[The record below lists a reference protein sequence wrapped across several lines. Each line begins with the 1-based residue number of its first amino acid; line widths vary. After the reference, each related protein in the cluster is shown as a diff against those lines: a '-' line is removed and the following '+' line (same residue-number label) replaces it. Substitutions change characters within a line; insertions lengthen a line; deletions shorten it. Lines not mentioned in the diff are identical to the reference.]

1 MSWGVVAL
9 AGRRRANGGGVLRR
23 RAMKFRVVCRPMEV
37 RGTAASAAALHGG
50 MEALEVLRG
59 GAVDSM

>member
-1 MSWGVVAL
+1 
-9 AGRRRANGGGVLRR
+9 
-23 RAMKFRVVCRPMEV
+23 MKFRVVCRPMEV

-50 MEALEVLRG
+50 MEALELLRG